1 MAKVQCSGSCHIWS
15 NSWISGKNPDHTAGD
30 SVYFWFGQY
39 PRTFRS
45 KFVEL
50 IIEKSTIF
58 CKESYN
64 KASMSSDT
72 LFCNTFSVF
81 AVLVQ
86 AGSWQPKHTNHH
98 DILWPY
104 LIKILIL
111 QLWRKVF
118 SAFWLLSNVT
128 PIENHSRSTQI
139 QNTEQRGVPPTAQG
153 YTQHHKVLWTLKDFV
168 TSKGNWEKYWE
179 KKIAEDYETWR
190 FHIWLHSSQIS
201 NLKRVWLK

>member
-50 IIEKSTIF
+50 IIEKSTFF

-64 KASMSSDT
+64 KASMSSEISDI

-118 SAFWLLSNVT
+118 FLLSGFSQMWHQLRIIAGAHRFKTQSREGFLLQRRVILSTTKYCRHWKILWLQRVT
-128 PIENHSRSTQI
+128 EKNIGRKKLLKTMKHEDSIFDCTAPRS
-139 QNTEQRGVPPTAQG
+139 PT
-153 YTQHHKVLWTLKDFV
+153 
-168 TSKGNWEKYWE
+168 
-179 KKIAEDYETWR
+179 
-190 FHIWLHSSQIS
+190 
-201 NLKRVWLK
+201 

>member
-39 PRTFRS
+39 PWTFRS

-64 KASMSSDT
+64 KASMSSEISDI

-98 DILWPY
+98 DVLWPY

-118 SAFWLLSNVT
+118 FLLSGFSQMWHQLRIIAGAHRFKTQSREGFLLQHRVILNTTKYCGHWKILWLQRVT
-128 PIENHSRSTQI
+128 EKNIGRKKLLKTMKHEDSIFDCTAPRS
-139 QNTEQRGVPPTAQG
+139 PT
-153 YTQHHKVLWTLKDFV
+153 
-168 TSKGNWEKYWE
+168 
-179 KKIAEDYETWR
+179 
-190 FHIWLHSSQIS
+190 
-201 NLKRVWLK
+201 